1 MWTITLLLLDF
12 KDKLQ
17 TAEEVERDGEF
28 QIMIKQTA
36 HSEMICLI
44 DGGQTTFVLYK
55 FNIKT
60 FLSDN
65 AALFIK
71 SWAEEPK
78 TVLR

>member
-71 SWAEEPK
+71 S
-78 TVLR
+78 